1 MNFKIRNRE
10 IGSGNPAYII
20 AEMSANHG
28 GSLERA
34 KEIIWAAKEAG
45 ADCVKIQTYT
55 ADTLTLNCDN
65 EYFKIK
71 GGPWQKDN
79 TMYELFSK
87 ANTPWEW
94 HGALKEEA
102 GRAGIDFFSAPFD
115 ATAVDFLEEL
125 GVEFYKIASPE
136 MVDVPL
142 VRYVAS
148 KGKPIIMS
156 TGMASLGEIELAVR
170 TVREQGNESLALL
183 RCAVSYP
190 AVTDQMNLRTLQNVA
205 ETFGVPV
212 GLSDH
217 SQGSIGAV
225 TAVALGASVIEKHF
239 CISRDIETPDSFFS
253 MEKEEFAQM
262 VRDVR
267 QAERAIGQVAYGP
280 TEQEEGNL
288 AVARRSI
295 FCSADIRKGER
306 FTPDNVRVVRP
317 GYGLEPKF
325 YDRLLGSVALR
336 DISFGTPIAFGM
348 FGEEK
353 DG

>member
-1 MNFKIRNRE
+1 MNFKIGDRE
-10 IGSGNPAYII
+10 IGAGNPAYII

-45 ADCVKIQTYT
+45 ADCIKIQTYT
-55 ADTLTLNCDN
+55 ADTITLNCDN
-65 EYFKIK
+65 EYFKINN
-71 GGPWQKDN
+71 GPWQKEN
-79 TMYELFSK
+79 TMYELFGK

-102 GRAGIDFFSAPFD
+102 EKAGIDFFSAPFD

-125 GVEFYKIASPE
+125 GVAFYKIASPE
-136 MVDVPL
+136 MVDLPL
-142 VRYVAS
+142 IKYVAS

-156 TGMASLGEIELAVR
+156 TGMADLGEIESAVR
-170 TVREQGNESLALL
+170 TVRGQGNESLALL
-183 RCAVSYP
+183 RCAVAYP
-190 AVTDQMNLRTLQNVA
+190 AVTDQMNLRTLQNMA
-205 ETFGVPV
+205 ETFQVPV

-239 CISRDIETPDSFFS
+239 CISREIETPDSFFS
-253 MEKEEFAQM
+253 MSKEEFAQM

-267 QAERAIGQVAYGP
+267 QAEKAVGRVTYGP
-280 TEQEEGNL
+280 MKQEEGNL
-288 AVARRSI
+288 ALARRSV
-295 FCSADIRKGER
+295 FSSADIRKGEH

-317 GYGLEPKF
+317 GYGLEPK
-325 YDRLLGSVALR
+325 YYERLLGSVALQ
-336 DISFGTPIAFGM
+336 DIPFGTPIAFGM

-353 DG
+353 V

>member
-1 MNFKIRNRE
+1 MNFKIGDRE
-10 IGSGNPAYII
+10 IGAGNPAYII

-28 GSLERA
+28 GSLEHA

-45 ADCVKIQTYT
+45 ADCIKIQTYT
-55 ADTLTLNCDN
+55 ADTITLNCEN

-71 GGPWQKDN
+71 NGPWQKEN
-79 TMYELFSK
+79 TMYELFGK

-102 GRAGIDFFSAPFD
+102 EKAGIDFFSAPFD

-125 GVEFYKIASPE
+125 GVAFYKIASPE
-136 MVDVPL
+136 MVDIPL
-142 VRYVAS
+142 IKYVAS

-156 TGMASLGEIELAVR
+156 TGMADLGEIELAVR
-170 TVREQGNESLALL
+170 AIREQGNENFALL

-190 AVTDQMNLRTLQNVA
+190 AVTDQMNLRTLQNMA
-205 ETFGVPV
+205 ETFQVPV

-225 TAVALGASVIEKHF
+225 TAVVLGASVIEKHF
-239 CISRDIETPDSFFS
+239 CISREIETPDSFFS
-253 MEKEEFAQM
+253 MNKEEFSQM

-267 QAERAIGQVAYGP
+267 QAEKAIGQVAYGP
-280 TEQEEGNL
+280 MKQEEGNL
-288 AVARRSI
+288 TLARRSI
-295 FCSADIRKGER
+295 FSSADIRKGEH

-317 GYGLEPKF
+317 GYGLEPR
-325 YDRLLGSVALR
+325 YYERLLGSVALQ
-336 DISFGTPIAFGM
+336 DIPFGTPIAFGM

-353 DG
+353 V

>member
-1 MNFKIRNRE
+1 MNFKIRDRE